1 MKINLKQF
9 LPYLIP
15 TLILLV
21 ALHNSPQVQNFL
33 YEENI
38 EDINPYITIQ
48 NTRNA
53 YLSDTIDQ
61 KYLEINTN
69 PDTIKEFKFPSQIIY
84 GRLATFELKIDG
96 VESSRNIKIFITDPN
111 NIIRFADDKT
121 ANYINANMYNKSR
134 FETDSHQVNIDKK
147 ILINL
152 NIPPSNSQI
161 IEGENWKVNLII
173 LKENGETSLF
183 ITKSIDIVKK
193 PDTEPLYEL
202 FISILIAFAA
212 TLSAYLMIKGPKNF

>member
-1 MKINLKQF
+1 MPVLSI
-9 LPYLIP
+9 
-15 TLILLV
+15 
-21 ALHNSPQVQNFL
+21 
-33 YEENI
+33 
-38 EDINPYITIQ
+38 
-48 NTRNA
+48 
-53 YLSDTIDQ
+53 SDTIDQ

-69 PDTIKEFKFPSQIIY
+69 PDTIKEFNSPSQIIY

-96 VESSRNIKIFITDPN
+96 VESYRNIKIFITDPN

-161 IEGENWKVNLII
+161 IEGENWKVNLIL

-193 PDTEPLYEL
+193 PDTEPWYEF
-202 FISILIAFAA
+202 FISILIAIVGA
-212 TLSAYLMIKGPKNF
+212 LCIHLMFTRYKNY